1 MSNETIQTSIP
12 GDVSPEL
19 PMATTLPVA
28 EGEPV
33 APAEPHSPDT
43 AVDVT
48 GEDSPGKVSVADTAV
63 ESLQAAA
70 ETNTAP
76 DASDAAVDVS
86 GKVPSETAPVVE
98 TAVEGGPPVAETNAP
113 PPLPPPSSPPTGMN
127 WTWPIVALV
136 AVAAVVWLGKKL
148 KANTAAFE
156 KSAEDELVDSILDVV
171 AKEAPDRAALR
182 QELVAVV
189 ANGGTLR
196 TGPLATILR
205 IEDGYE
211 KKSPGRYLRRISV
224 LRRKEGTTGS
234 LSKIECELGWE
245 YIPEA
250 VREQFIKTRQA
261 KVVRLVYD
269 AKGEGI

>member
-1 MSNETIQTSIP
+1 MTNETIQTSIP

-19 PMATTLPVA
+19 PMAAAIPATDA
-28 EGEPV
+28 EHV
-33 APAEPHSPDT
+33 APAEPHASE
-43 AVDVT
+43 V
-48 GEDSPGKVSVADTAV
+48 GSSVAGDESSDMAV
-63 ESLQAAA
+63 AKTE
-70 ETNTAP
+70 
-76 DASDAAVDVS
+76 VS
-86 GKVPSETAPVVE
+86 PMQT
-98 TAVEGGPPVAETNAP
+98 VAGTNAP
-113 PPLPPPSSPPTGMN
+113 PALPQAVPSSGASD

-136 AVAAVVWLGKKL
+136 AVAAAVWLGKKL

-156 KSAEDELVDSILDVV
+156 KSAEDDLVDSILDVV
-171 AKEAPDRAALR
+171 AKEAPDRTALR
-182 QELVAVV
+182 QELADVV
-189 ANGGTLR
+189 ANGGTLDS
-196 TGPLATILR
+196 GPLAAILR